1 MSKINVRNFQ
11 NENEDGAPDIVGV
24 TTFSATS
31 YFVPTRGTTAQRP
44 PNHLEEGSIRYNTDT
59 KNLEYYRGH
68 TIGWAQFEL
77 IDPDLGGGTGSNT
90 GLGVRGV
97 KGGGSNPGT
106 DVIEFLTISTLGNSQ
121 DFGDLTVSAK
131 AQSGAASRTRGLFAA
146 GDSPN
151 TNRIDFITI
160 ASTGNAQDFG
170 DVASGAQR
178 HANGMADQTRA
189 LFAGGYGG
197 DNDAI
202 DYVTIAQT
210 GNTVDFGDLTEEKT
224 NGGSCASSTRGIFAA
239 GQVPTFINTI
249 EHITISTLGSA
260 VDRGGD
266 LTVARRSLGGASNST
281 RGIFFG
287 GQSSPSNID
296 NNLTNVIDFITIAS
310 SGDATDFGDLAFS
323 TNNGKLNAMSGLP
336 SATRVVMPG
345 GDTFDSG
352 SVNTI
357 QYVEISTTGNSIDFG
372 TLATRGTAGV
382 SGFSNGHGGL

>member
-1 MSKINVRNFQ
+1 M
-11 NENEDGAPDIVGV
+11 
-24 TTFSATS
+24 
-31 YFVPTRGTTAQRP
+31 
-44 PNHLEEGSIRYNTDT
+44 
-59 KNLEYYRGH
+59 
-68 TIGWAQFEL
+68 
-77 IDPDLGGGTGSNT
+77 
-90 GLGVRGV
+90 
-97 KGGGSNPGT
+97 
-106 DVIEFLTISTLGNSQ
+106 
-121 DFGDLTVSAK
+121 TVSAK

-170 DVASGAQR
+170 DIASGDQR

-202 DYVTIAQT
+202 DMVTIAT
-210 GNTVDFGDLTEEKT
+210 EGNTTDFGDLTEEKT

-239 GQVPTFINTI
+239 GQVPTFVNTI
-249 EHITISTLGSA
+249 EHITISTTGSA
-260 VDRGGD
+260 VDSGGD

-287 GQSSPSNID
+287 GQSSPSNSD

-310 SGDATDFGDLAFS
+310 TGDATDFGDLTFS

-345 GDTFDSG
+345 GDTFSSG

-357 QYVEISTTGNSIDFG
+357 EYVEISTTGNSTDFG
-372 TLATRGTAGV
+372 TLATRGTSGV

>member
-1 MSKINVRNFQ
+1 MSEARVNNLS
-11 NENEDGAPDIVGV
+11 NESNTGGPTISGI
-24 TTFSATS
+24 TTFSS
-31 YFVPTRGTTAQRP
+31 PYFFVPPVGNTAERP
-44 PNHLEEGSIRYNTDT
+44 ENPEKGSIRFNTDT
-59 KNLEYYRGH
+59 AHLEYYRGD
-68 TIGWAQFEL
+68 TIGWTEIEASHGEL
-77 IDPDLGGGTGSNT
+77 NGGT
-90 GLGVRGV
+90 RGV
-97 KGGGSNPGT
+97 KGGGANPGT
-106 DVIEFLTISTLGNSQ
+106 NVIEFLTISTLGNSQ

-170 DVASGAQR
+170 DIASGDQR

-202 DYVTIAQT
+202 DMVTIAT
-210 GNTVDFGDLTEEKT
+210 EGNTTDFGDLTESKT

-239 GQVPTFINTI
+239 GQNPGYINTI
-249 EHITISTLGSA
+249 EHITISTTGSA
-260 VDRGGD
+260 VDSGGD

-287 GQSSPSNID
+287 GQNTNPNSD
-296 NNLTNVIDFITIAS
+296 NSLTNVIDFITIAS
-310 SGDATDFGDLAFS
+310 TGDATDFGDLAFS

-345 GDTFDSG
+345 GDTFSSG
-352 SVNTI
+352 YVNTI
-357 QYVEISTTGNSIDFG
+357 EYVEISTTGNSTDFG
-372 TLATRGTAGV
+372 TLATRGTSGV